1 MNYYIVPGLKSRPRN
16 LSFYSPTLIFNIVC
30 NHFDIDMDTL
40 TKKSRK
46 RYIVQQRHIT
56 QYLLMRYTPMSC
68 KIIGELFGQDH
79 TTVLHA
85 KKVVANELDAKSDND
100 FKKHIPELINK
111 IKYEN

>member
-1 MNYYIVPGLKSRPRN
+1 
-16 LSFYSPTLIFNIVC
+16 
-30 NHFDIDMDTL
+30 
-40 TKKSRK
+40 
-46 RYIVQQRHIT
+46 
-56 QYLLMRYTPMSC
+56 MSC